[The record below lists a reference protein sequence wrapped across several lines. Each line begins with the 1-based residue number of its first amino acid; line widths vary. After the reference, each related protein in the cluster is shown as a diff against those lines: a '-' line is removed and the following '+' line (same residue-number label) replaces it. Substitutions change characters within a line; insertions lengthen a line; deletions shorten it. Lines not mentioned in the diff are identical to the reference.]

1 MIKIFRK
8 SKQGFTL
15 LEVLVTMV
23 IAAVLLSTILFSFIS
38 ARQIAIRNRN
48 RIIGMAHCTSLLE
61 FLRNYV
67 SGDYAAARYIEP
79 WAGGLYALGVG
90 THTAPLSYEAT
101 NSFLNNM
108 TVPWVR
114 QYIVTDQAVTG
125 LPTTTVTMKKVSMT
139 VRPGP

>member
-8 SKQGFTL
+8 SKEGFTL

-48 RIIGMAHCTSLLE
+48 RIIGMAHCASLLE

-67 SGDYAAARYIEP
+67 SGDYAAAKYIEP
-79 WAGGLYALGVG
+79 WAGGTAYALSVG
-90 THTAPLSYEAT
+90 THTAPLSYEAAD
-101 NSFLNNM
+101 SFLYKM
-108 TVPWVR
+108 ATPWVR
-114 QYIVTDQAVTG
+114 QYTVTDQAVTG
-125 LPTTTVTMKKVSMT
+125 VPATATLKKVSMT